1 MPVYLFHVP
10 FVIYIRKNEI
20 GVGYEFFTALVV
32 VYVIYIVSRLYDGL
46 YGIVG
51 RDEQVERVS
60 KGLRRVRKTG
70 I

>member
-1 MPVYLFHVP
+1 MP
-10 FVIYIRKNEI
+10 FVIYIKKNEI
-20 GVGYEFFTALVV
+20 GVGYEVLYALAV
-32 VYVIYIVSRLYDGL
+32 VYVIYMVSRLYDGL